1 MSNSHTSASNVAVA
15 TEKVG
20 VDSVLAAMMKQLAD
34 MQATNVK
41 LVSTIET
48 MNKKSSTVGG
58 GKSTTTIK
66 RKATNYNLFL
76 KDLRKQLKTDHAL
89 ADRFQTEYPP
99 SVTRKDGVLIQDPG
113 SIMQFCSKLWD
124 NGKSDMAL
132 SFLNDDGGRLS
143 ALRSS
148 DSSESTDAAVA
159 SSSSA
164 SNSSASSATKSSDS
178 SSTGSS
184 NRSDGIDKSRHTKLR
199 KWLSEHEIETAETE
213 TLTELLARQTKYRSD
228 LKAKEDAK
236 RAETAAAAE
245 TARNAIKTAA
255 KKAVDDRKAAAALL
269 KAEKDR
275 VKAYNRVAALGFDPR
290 GQDLE
295 QLQVIVK
302 ANAGKREVKE
312 NLRKVPYLPEPTAET
327 VAVAASAS
335 TAAPMPIRPRH
346 VELNSSSSSNS
357 ASAAATEE
365 YVPDF
370 EPDVEDETEEG
381 ETDEVVID
389 GVVYQV
395 DAENR
400 AYDVGEFMGWVYAK
414 PDGDLFLSQK
424 DPKSATG
431 GGV

>member
-1 MSNSHTSASNVAVA
+1 VA

-113 SIMQFCSKLWD
+113 AIMQFCSKLWD

-159 SSSSA
+159 SNSSA
-164 SNSSASSATKSSDS
+164 SSDSNSSASSATKSSDS

-199 KWLSEHEIETAETE
+199 KWLSDHEIETAETE

-269 KAEKDR
+269 KAEKDH

-327 VAVAASAS
+327 VAVAAP
-335 TAAPMPIRPRH
+335 APMPIRPRH

-370 EPDVEDETEEG
+370 EPEVEDEAED
-381 ETDEVVID
+381 ETDEFVID
-389 GVVYQV
+389 GVLYQV